1 MSKSSL
7 FRLLVVALIV
17 LAVAAAAFWVV
28 ANPDDINDQEQLST
42 SRPFTEKKETQ
53 SSLATLTIDAR
64 VKTGSIL
71 LEKLIA
77 SARPKMAEHAKYAA
91 ETWTLMG
98 KGSQRQLGFEI
109 DWSVTFENERLISL
123 QESTYDNGGGA
134 HPNSYLRSLLWDK
147 RNKKAIGLADLL
159 KGPSKNSAALEM
171 ISATLLD
178 QWKAEFRERSNSQD
192 INAYSLEWAQ
202 KGLAP
207 KLDSFSA
214 FVLTAEEGTKG
225 AKASGLI
232 FLFAPYT
239 LSAYVFG
246 SFSLEVPSSALQPYL
261 AGEWKDEFK

>member
-1 MSKSSL
+1 MSQSSL

-17 LAVAAAAFWVV
+17 SAVAAAAYWMV
-28 ANPDDINDQEQLST
+28 ANPDDINDQKQVST
-42 SRPFTEKKETQ
+42 SKPYVEKKETQ
-53 SSLATLTIDAR
+53 SSLATLIIDPR
-64 VKTGSIL
+64 VKTDSAL
-71 LEKLIA
+71 FKKLIA
-77 SARPKMAEHAKYAA
+77 GAHPKMAEHAKYAA

-98 KGSQRQLGFEI
+98 KGSQHQLGFEI
-109 DWSVTFENERLISL
+109 DWSVAFENDRLVSL

-147 RNKKAIGLADLL
+147 QEEKAIDLADLL
-159 KGPSKNSAALEM
+159 KGSAKNSPALKM

-192 INAYSLEWAQ
+192 IDTYSLEWAQ

-207 KLDSFSA
+207 ELDSFSA
-214 FVLTAEEGTKG
+214 FVLTTEEGTKG
-225 AKASGLI
+225 EKANGLI

-246 SFSLEVPSSALQPYL
+246 SFSLKVPSSALQPYL
-261 AGEWKDEFK
+261 ADEWKDEFK